1 MFNTLT
7 KRSTIKTEGNTIV
20 NLFMSYD
27 SKYALSLCQVPGSGG
42 DKMQLRAYRVNTQAQ
57 EPEIKIDYEGSYL
70 KMLQVE

>member
-7 KRSTIKTEGNTIV
+7 KRSTIKTDGNTIV

-27 SKYALSLCQVPGSGG
+27 SKYALALCQKPGSGG
-42 DKMQLRAYRVNTQAQ
+42 DKMQLRAYRVSTQAQ
-57 EPEIKIDYEGSYL
+57 EPEINIDYEGSYL